1 MSERHHQLGPVV
13 AVLVRRARHL
23 DDREVSSALLSRRPR
38 STRWGKTS
46 ASDPAGLFQL
56 DYAGDA
62 SLGIVVGFA
71 PGGKISGMCASDP
84 DDGHV
89 VLRPCNGP
97 DFQRWIA
104 AQVGSTGYFT
114 WTNRATHRILRIEQP
129 ERGEQFPVLVIGHR
143 RPLSPS
149 PAVSPRS
156 GRRPSPPR
164 LGSHRAAPATGTAR
178 TGPPAALPGERVRN
192 RLPATTSPRPGRRP
206 SRSRTGASIGALIQ
220 PPRLPAAGHV
230 IPAETILAACA
241 VIQAALIGYRAADAG
256 GRIRHRARSSP
267 RH

>member
-46 ASDPAGLFQL
+46 ASDPAT
-56 DYAGDA
+56 DCSSSTTRATHRSA
-62 SLGIVVGFA
+62 SWSGSPLA
-71 PGGKISGMCASDP
+71 GKISGMCASDP

-104 AQVGSTGYFT
+104 AQVGFTGYFT

-206 SRSRTGASIGALIQ
+206 SRSRTGAA
-220 PPRLPAAGHV
+220 
-230 IPAETILAACA
+230 
-241 VIQAALIGYRAADAG
+241 
-256 GRIRHRARSSP
+256 
-267 RH
+267 